1 MRNQDHSLWEAL
13 YAEQVSAEQTAIECD
28 FIERLMPL
36 EKFPDILDLACGTGR
51 HSIELASRGYNVTGV
66 DINVQALRNAAGIAA
81 ASNLD
86 VRFLPADLREL
97 YYIDGRFNG
106 IVIFWENFGFQ
117 YPYLLALLALLPVYA
132 FLVGRIGKVSALRFS
147 SADLARAAGAA
158 ARAAAGRLLLLLRL
172 FTIALCIVALAGPRF
187 SNDRTETQASG
198 VDIMLALD
206 LSWSMMALDMGPPRE
221 HVSRYDI
228 ASTVLEDFIRKRPSD
243 RMGLIVFS
251 GVP

>member
-1 MRNQDHSLWEAL
+1 
-13 YAEQVSAEQTAIECD
+13 

-117 YPYLLALLALLPVYA
+117 DGLVQAGLFSQLQQLMYP
-132 FLVGRIGKVSALRFS
+132 GS
-147 SADLARAAGAA
+147 
-158 ARAAAGRLLLLLRL
+158 RL
-172 FTIALCIVALAGPRF
+172 I
-187 SNDRTETQASG
+187 
-198 VDIMLALD
+198 LD
-206 LSWSMMALDMGPPRE
+206 LLNGL
-221 HVSRYDI
+221 HYSR
-228 ASTVLEDFIRKRPSD
+228 
-243 RMGLIVFS
+243 
-251 GVP
+251 